1 MKQVKRLIG
10 IAVGSM
16 ILASCNPAR
25 MFMVGT
31 QGIATYNRNT
41 GQFEM
46 LWEYQETPTK
56 FIHDTVYVD
65 SCKVGQRIY

>member
-10 IAVGSM
+10 IAVGCM
-16 ILASCNPAR
+16 VLASCTPAR
-25 MFMVGT
+25 LFMVGT

-46 LWEYQETPTK
+46 LWEYQETQPK

-65 SCKVGQRIY
+65 SCKVSQRIY